1 MLMPSTPQGRY
12 VTTDPAVTDELV
24 PPRRAS
30 CCEIYNEMLYDLLNF
45 TRTPL
50 TERWDPDHGF
60 TVPDLQRRECPTLED
75 MRKVTCPHRFSQG
88 QGWAPCLSQGQVKPE
103 LQPCKCSR
111 LVQMPD
117 RGSALE

>member
-1 MLMPSTPQGRY
+1 MPWLVTSRRGKQGGVQLDTIVHLRAAY
-12 VTTDPAVTDELV
+12 SHGRCVAIDQLWTGQIM

-60 TVPDLQRRECPTLED
+60 TIPDLQRRECPTLDD
-75 MRKVTCPHRFSQG
+75 MRKVTGRMGLREG
-88 QGWAPCLSQGQVKPE
+88 QP
-103 LQPCKCSR
+103 
-111 LVQMPD
+111 
-117 RGSALE
+117 